1 MFIGGKKEKNK
12 INLTSANPLHLAKP
26 FGDEYV
32 AGPDVKTHSVFL
44 CVYLCVCL
52 RVSSWLGLNVT
63 YWAVASWRH
72 WQFSILPFSF
82 LAKLFISHAPAPS
95 SRFFFQSLFIPPV
108 NIPLACPCSKLYFYP
123 KCICC
128 ASCCRDF
135 TVRSLTGMDVE
146 QSVWT
151 MRVCVK
157 GLGALIWLE
166 LNQSYTKSTHTRAQN
181 AHMNLLPNFVVMNAH
196 TSRSIGAL
204 HQHTNPLCL
213 FDLLLGIRQSLPGG
227 F

>member
-1 MFIGGKKEKNK
+1 MSPIGRWLLEGTGSSPSCLFLFWLNFSYP
-12 INLTSANPLHLAKP
+12 THLH
-26 FGDEYV
+26 
-32 AGPDVKTHSVFL
+32 H
-44 CVYLCVCL
+44 
-52 RVSSWLGLNVT
+52 
-63 YWAVASWRH
+63 
-72 WQFSILPFSF
+72 LPG
-82 LAKLFISHAPAPS
+82 
-95 SRFFFQSLFIPPV
+95 FFFQSLFIPPV

-166 LNQSYTKSTHTRAQN
+166 LNQSYTKSTHTHTRAQN